1 MIYKYR
7 TRCRKLTH
15 RFQADMM
22 TLIRESEKYFSEGFR
37 AGRYGRLD
45 AGAWHMSY
53 EDGLERSRAVLD
65 AMESVAMQHRLDDT
79 GSAKYVLRQVCE
91 AGWRCGIEQYAREDL
106 KKAAPEERSRLRA
119 QATIERE
126 HLIDEAFETY
136 WNDTWGDPKMEE

>member
-1 MIYKYR
+1 
-7 TRCRKLTH
+7 
-15 RFQADMM
+15 M

-53 EDGLERSRAVLD
+53 EEGLERSGAVLV
-65 AMESVAMQHRLDDT
+65 AVESVATQRRLDDT
-79 GSAKYVLRQVCE
+79 ESAKYVLKSVCE
-91 AGWRCGIEQYAREDL
+91 AGWRCGIEQYAREEL

-119 QATIERE
+119 QAAEERA

-136 WNDTWGDPKMEE
+136 WNDTWGDPKQEE

>member
-45 AGAWHMSY
+45 AGAWHMSN
-53 EDGLERSRAVLD
+53 EDSLARSHALLT
-65 AMESVAMQHRLDDT
+65 AIEEVAQSKRLDDI
-79 GSAKYVLRQVCE
+79 GSAKYVLKEVCE

-119 QATIERE
+119 QASSERE